1 MNTTTSTMIGKRTE
15 TFERYLV
22 GITALVVAGMLAL
35 MVILGPLIMGIISYK
50 TSNSALSQILGQ
62 DLVNL
67 ILIVP
72 ICVIGA
78 ILHLREDNR
87 SKYFLILVPIYV
99 LLYTGYAYGVGME
112 WSSQL
117 YTGNSEQYF
126 WIFLVQMIG
135 SLILLF
141 ASYSM
146 FTEKDAPE
154 FDTRNLKIYITLV
167 ATFIVLF
174 AMMWFKEIAEVVTT
188 GNNSS
193 GAYLESPSVFWVIKY
208 LDLGI
213 TIPLGFI
220 GLYLLGT
227 RPAKA
232 YPLILAF
239 FGFFV
244 TLSTAVNAM
253 MVVMILN
260 NDPSVQIEGVV
271 IFPVLMVLSLAG
283 FFYLVKDK
291 IPKMRK

>member
-1 MNTTTSTMIGKRTE
+1 MNATTSTMIGKRTE

-22 GITALVVAGMLAL
+22 GITAIIVAGMLTIMAV
-35 MVILGPLIMGIISYK
+35 MGPLVLGIISYK
-50 TSNSALSQILGQ
+50 TSNSALYQTQGQ

-67 ILIVP
+67 ILLVP
-72 ICVIGA
+72 LCVAGA
-78 ILHLREDNR
+78 ILHLKDDDR

-112 WSSQL
+112 WSNQL
-117 YTGNSEQYF
+117 YTGNSEQFF
-126 WIFLVQMIG
+126 WIFLILMIG

-146 FTEKDAPE
+146 FTERDAPK
-154 FDTRNLKIYITLV
+154 FDARSLKIYITLV
-167 ATFIVLF
+167 AAFLVMFT
-174 AMMWFKEIAEVVTT
+174 MMWFKEIVEVITT
-188 GNNSS
+188 GNTSS
-193 GAYLESPSVFWVIKY
+193 GSYLESPSVFWVVKY

-244 TLSTAVNAM
+244 TLSMAVNAM

-260 NDPSVQIEGVV
+260 NDPGVQAEGLV
-271 IFPVLMVLSLAG
+271 IFPVLMLLSLAG

-291 IPKMRK
+291 IPRPKT